1 MRADDRQPGAIRPVS
16 FTTDFTNAPLGSA
29 LIDWGSTKVLC
40 TASLEDRL
48 PPWMRH
54 SQSGW
59 LTGEY
64 SLLPGSTNPRNRREA
79 ASGRISGRT
88 QEIQRL
94 IARSLRQAVNLDR
107 LGQRQFTVD
116 CDVLQA
122 DGGTRTAAIT
132 GGWVALAIALGR
144 LIEQKI
150 VKAEVLGPQIA
161 AVSVGIWK
169 GEVLVDLDYREDS
182 SCEVDANFVFARG
195 RGIVEVQATGE
206 KGTFSRD
213 EMTRMLDGAFAA
225 AEQLF
230 TLQEEAVQNALA

>member
-1 MRADDRQPGAIRPVS
+1 MRSDGRRPGQLRPIAFNTE
-16 FTTDFTNAPLGSA
+16 FTEAPLGSA
-29 LIDWGSTKVLC
+29 LIDWGRTKVLC

-48 PPWMRH
+48 PPWMRN
-54 SQSGW
+54 SPRGW

-79 ASGRISGRT
+79 GAGRVSGRT

-94 IARSLRQAVNLDR
+94 IARSLRQAVDLGH

-132 GGWVALAIALGR
+132 GGWVALAIALNR
-144 LIEQKI
+144 LIEKKI
-150 VKAEVLGPQIA
+150 VKAEVLAPQIA
-161 AVSVGIWK
+161 AVSVGIRK
-169 GEVLVDLDYREDS
+169 GEVLVDLDYGEDS
-182 SCEVDANFVFARG
+182 TCEVDANFVFARN
-195 RGIVEVQATGE
+195 RGLVEVQATGE
-206 KGTFSRD
+206 KGTFTRD
-213 EMTRMLDGAFAA
+213 EMIAMLDGAATA

-230 TLQEEAVQNALA
+230 LLQEEAVRLALA